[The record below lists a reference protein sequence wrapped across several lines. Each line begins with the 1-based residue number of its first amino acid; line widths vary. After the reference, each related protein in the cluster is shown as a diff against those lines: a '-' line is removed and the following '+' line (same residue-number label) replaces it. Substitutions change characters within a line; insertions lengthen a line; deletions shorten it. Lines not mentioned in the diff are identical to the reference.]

1 MDGQQ
6 IKYYAM
12 LTKFI
17 YKLNSVKTVL
27 PYRARQLAGDI
38 HGLIKEEKVEPKVG
52 GDHSVV

>member
-1 MDGQQ
+1 
-6 IKYYAM
+6 M